1 MSATIV
7 VAARLPESQLKHL
20 VVIGLALLAVGFDVE
35 RAAAQELAAPEPAAE
50 PATIRQYQF
59 EPGTEG
65 YTLALKTV
73 PRPEPGPN
81 EALVRVRAVALNRRD
96 VLMLNARYGPGGN
109 AAGGIPLSDGA
120 GDVVA
125 VGSDVT
131 RFRVGDR
138 VAGIFFENWLAGE
151 RDASTAASARGG
163 SAGGM
168 LSEMIVSDAESLVAV
183 PAHLSFEEAATL
195 PCAGVTAWVGLFKHG
210 KLERNEYVLL
220 EGTGGVSVF
229 GLQLAAAA
237 GARPIITSSSDE
249 KLARAVELGAFG
261 TVNYRT
267 NADWEVE
274 VRELT
279 GGHGVDHVLEV
290 GGRDTIPKA
299 LEALAY
305 DAHVALI
312 GGLSGFASDVPLVS
326 LMGTGSSATGIYVG
340 SRADFEALNA
350 FLREHRIYPVVDRV
364 FSFEEAPAAFDFM
377 ENGSFFGKIVI
388 RL

>member
-1 MSATIV
+1 MIIT
-7 VAARLPESQLKHL
+7 ARLPESRLQGLL
-20 VVIGLALLAVGFDVE
+20 AAGLALLSIFCAVE
-35 RAAAQELAAPEPAAE
+35 RAPAQETAAAQGPAAAQE

-59 EPGTEG
+59 EAGTEG

-73 PRPEPGPN
+73 PRPEPGPSQV
-81 EALVRVRAVALNRRD
+81 LVRVRAVSLNRRD
-96 VLMLNARYGPGGN
+96 LLMLNAQYGPGGN
-109 AAGGIPLSDGA
+109 ASGGIPLSDGA
-120 GDVVA
+120 GEVVE

-131 RFRVGDR
+131 RFAVGDR
-138 VAGIFFENWLAGE
+138 VAGIFFENWIAGE
-151 RDASTAASARGG
+151 RNSSTAASARGG
-163 SAGGM
+163 STGGL
-168 LSEMIVSDAESLVAV
+168 LSEIIVSDAESLVAV
-183 PAHLSFEEAATL
+183 PEHLSFEEAATL

-210 KLERNEYVLL
+210 RLKRDEYVLL
-220 EGTGGVSVF
+220 EGTGGVSVL

-249 KLARAVELGAFG
+249 KLTRAVELGAFG

-267 NADWEVE
+267 NTDWQVE

-299 LEALAY
+299 LQAMAY
-305 DAHVALI
+305 DAHIALI
-312 GGLSGFASDVPLVS
+312 GGLSGFASDAPLVS
-326 LMGTGSSATGIYVG
+326 LMGTGGSATGIYVG

-350 FLREHRIYPVVDRV
+350 FLSEHGIYPVVDRV
-364 FSFEEAPAAFDFM
+364 FSFEEAPAAFEFM